1 VKKGKLL
8 ADFLL
13 RMKALYRHAGKKAR
27 GALLDEFSA
36 VTGYSRKHAMAVLR
50 GAYKHTK
57 RRSRRHRQ
65 AVYSTAD
72 RNAVWLLSELFDHV
86 GSKRLRAALDQELPR
101 LRAAGHLEVDEEC
114 YERLTRVSASTIDRM
129 RSQQRV
135 PGRRLRGGTKP
146 GSLLKN
152 QVPIRTF
159 ADWDDKR
166 VGFVEID
173 LVQHEGSDPSGIFAC
188 TLHVTDVSTGW
199 CEPIAIEN
207 KAQKRVFDALKRVR
221 RRLPF
226 RLLGIDSDNGAEF
239 INNELIRY
247 CEQHKLTFTRSRVG
261 RKNDNAFVE
270 QKNYTVVRKLVGYGR
285 FDTPEHVRL
294 LNALYER
301 YRLYINFFLPVT
313 KLLRKERIGT
323 RVKKIYDAPKTPWQR
338 VIDAPEVR
346 QERKAALLAAY
357 HQLDVVA
364 LRREID
370 ALLARI

>member
-1 VKKGKLL
+1 MPFGLSVADEDALPPRHEKG
-8 ADFLL
+8 
-13 RMKALYRHAGKKAR
+13 AGRTSGRVLQRLQDIPQTCYGGAAR
-27 GALLDEFSA
+27 SLQ
-36 VTGYSRKHAMAVLR
+36 
-50 GAYKHTK
+50 HTK

-65 AVYSTAD
+65 AIYSTTD
-72 RNAVWLLSELFDHV
+72 RNAIWLLSELFDHV

-129 RSQQRV
+129 PSQQRV

-146 GSLLKN
+146 GSLLKH

-159 ADWDDKR
+159 ANWDDKR

-207 KAQKRVFDALKRVR
+207 KAQRVFDRAQTGAPPSALSPARST
-221 RRLPF
+221 PTI
-226 RLLGIDSDNGAEF
+226 GPEF
-239 INNELIRY
+239 INNGLIRY

-313 KLLRKERIGT
+313 KLLFAKDQWVPR
-323 RVKKIYDAPKTPWQR
+323 
-338 VIDAPEVR
+338 
-346 QERKAALLAAY
+346 
-357 HQLDVVA
+357 
-364 LRREID
+364 
-370 ALLARI
+370 